1 MRTIKGP
8 SSDPISMYIE
18 QDEILPIESAHQ
30 KIYFLEKGELTNLVL
45 VAWAEPGF
53 NNFFP
58 RAVKSFL

>member
-1 MRTIKGP
+1 MRIIKGH
-8 SSDPISMYIE
+8 SLDPISLYVE
-18 QDEILPIESAHQ
+18 QDEILIIESAHQ
-30 KIYFLEKGELTNLVL
+30 KIYFLEKRELTDLVL